1 LVGTV
6 DVIEKMISERQE
18 VSTSAMEDNAEGL
31 AGKGFG
37 GGIGSSPRVAGAYAV
52 REHMSTTDVVRA
64 VRSIPDGVL
73 Y

>member
-1 LVGTV
+1 M
-6 DVIEKMISERQE
+6 IEERISERQE

-37 GGIGSSPRVAGAYAV
+37 GGIGSSPRVAGTLTV
-52 REHMSTTDVVRA
+52 REHMGTTYVVRA
-64 VRSIPDGVL
+64 VQPIPGGVL